1 MNSLYIWKQNEDMV
15 LWIILE
21 YVTVDSFEHFKRY
34 NMPFAILKQKK
45 GKETGNRCIYEL
57 WFSEVQLSWR
67 DSPMF
72 LHIIDSHSRPDDHEY
87 QYDHQ
92 YDAALRLKDVALCRV
107 LIQFQSFYHGLRSR
121 CILQNGSYE
130 YSFHQL
136 HLPSKFYSG
145 TEWF

>member
-1 MNSLYIWKQNEDMV
+1 MKTWCSESFWNMLLLTLLNTLKDTICHLPFWNRRKERKQATN
-15 LWIILE
+15 
-21 YVTVDSFEHFKRY
+21 
-34 NMPFAILKQKK
+34 A
-45 GKETGNRCIYEL
+45 YEL